1 MVQKIKAFQTHESVC
16 GSRGKKTSQS
26 LCKNRSTSTLN
37 KHKRRRTKTKY
48 RGQGR

>member
-1 MVQKIKAFQTHESVC
+1 MVQKIKAFHTHESVC

-26 LCKNRSTSTLN
+26 LCRNRSTSTLN
-37 KHKRRRTKTKY
+37 KHKRRRTKLKY

>member
-1 MVQKIKAFQTHESVC
+1 MQKIKAYKEHESVC

-26 LCKNRSTSTLN
+26 LCRNRSTSTLN
-37 KHKRRRTKTKY
+37 KHKRRATKLKY